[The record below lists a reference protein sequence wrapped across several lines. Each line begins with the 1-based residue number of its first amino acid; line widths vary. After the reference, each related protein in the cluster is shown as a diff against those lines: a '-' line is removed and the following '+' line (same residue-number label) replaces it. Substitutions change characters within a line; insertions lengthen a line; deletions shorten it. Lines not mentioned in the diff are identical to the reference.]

1 MSSDPSSGEMNP
13 CPFDLLKDLTFPVIT
28 GLRMALS
35 EVDAIRKKYKI
46 LIKSEFKDFP

>member
-1 MSSDPSSGEMNP
+1 MSSDPSSGEMKP

-35 EVDAIRKKYKI
+35 EVDAIKKYKI